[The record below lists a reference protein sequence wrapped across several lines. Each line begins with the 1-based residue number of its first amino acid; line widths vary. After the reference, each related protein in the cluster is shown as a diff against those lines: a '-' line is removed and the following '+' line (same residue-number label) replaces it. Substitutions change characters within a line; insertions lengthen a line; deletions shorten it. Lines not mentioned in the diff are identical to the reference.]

1 MKIMMISATDLPIP
15 AYKGG
20 ATETLM
26 TELLST
32 DLILKNNDIEI
43 DVFCHCAGENFSN
56 GNVNYCYIAPNI
68 FDRVYFTFYRIRR
81 LIMLR
86 KVNIPD
92 YFPIRLNKKVD
103 LNKYDVII
111 LEGNKNQVL
120 NLRKNYKGI
129 IVLHIHTVIT
139 FTPNTP
145 DVIRI
150 FDNCDYIIANSNYS
164 QKTMKKIKETDGSK
178 VLLLPNCVNSDLF
191 NISNGQNIRKKLGI
205 GNEEFVYLYCGRL
218 EIGKGVLE
226 LIRAYKKCLHDGILV
241 IVGASWFSSNKK
253 TKYVKELEKE
263 SLEIKDRVFFT
274 GYINHVKLSDYYKM
288 ANVVIMPS
296 IYNEAA
302 GLVAIEAQMCGV
314 PVIVSKVGGLP
325 EFVHEKSEL
334 KIEVDDK
341 FIENLGAKM
350 VELKLNKELY
360 DREKSLALENV
371 KKYTMKQYAT
381 NFLEIVNQYFR
392 K

>member
-1 MKIMMISATDLPIP
+1 M
-15 AYKGG
+15 
-20 ATETLM
+20 
-26 TELLST
+26 
-32 DLILKNNDIEI
+32 
-43 DVFCHCAGENFSN
+43 
-56 GNVNYCYIAPNI
+56 
-68 FDRVYFTFYRIRR
+68 
-81 LIMLR
+81 
-86 KVNIPD
+86 
-92 YFPIRLNKKVD
+92 
-103 LNKYDVII
+103 
-111 LEGNKNQVL
+111 
-120 NLRKNYKGI
+120 
-129 IVLHIHTVIT
+129 
-139 FTPNTP
+139 
-145 DVIRI
+145 
-150 FDNCDYIIANSNYS
+150 
-164 QKTMKKIKETDGSK
+164 
-178 VLLLPNCVNSDLF
+178 
-191 NISNGQNIRKKLGI
+191 
-205 GNEEFVYLYCGRL
+205 
-218 EIGKGVLE
+218 
-226 LIRAYKKCLHDGILV
+226 HDGILV

-263 SLEIKDRVFFT
+263 SLEIKDIVFFT